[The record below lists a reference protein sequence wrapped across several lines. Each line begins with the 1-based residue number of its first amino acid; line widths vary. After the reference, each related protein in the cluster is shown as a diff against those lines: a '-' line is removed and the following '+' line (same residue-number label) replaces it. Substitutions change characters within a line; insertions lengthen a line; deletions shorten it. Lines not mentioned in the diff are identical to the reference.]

1 MIYQSSRKTVNKPVR
16 ATDWFPLIV
25 LAYLVLVTVAEVLTT
40 VLAPSQDAMLYGFI
54 QVQYVLLLF
63 VLCIHAA
70 IKWGQADFPLLLT
83 LTLVPLIRIISIS
96 LPLALFPQMYWYL
109 LTSIPI
115 FAATVMVMRQLGM
128 SWRDVGINGR
138 YLLWQIPITL
148 AGFVIGFIEYI
159 ILKPEPLVKTF
170 SWMHLVSAALILLI
184 GTGFLEE
191 LVFRQLMQKVA
202 VERLGQVVG
211 IVYVAA
217 IFGVLHIGYSSF
229 TDVLFVFAVGL
240 FFGWAVN
247 KTGSIVGV
255 TMAHGVANIML
266 FLIMPLLGFEAA
278 MPVLLANQLPP
289 NLWQIMLDNSIWL
302 LLLGAGFGMMRLLML
317 EPETLE

>member
-1 MIYQSSRKTVNKPVR
+1 MRFQATKNGIKSSIGI
-16 ATDWFPLIV
+16 TDWFPPIV
-25 LAYLVLVTVAEVLTT
+25 LGYLILVTAAELLTT
-40 VLAPSQDAMLYGFI
+40 ILAPSQNATIYGFI
-54 QVQYVLLLF
+54 QLQYILLLF

-83 LTLVPLIRIISIS
+83 LTIVPLIRIISLS

-115 FAATVMVMRQLGM
+115 FIAAFMVMRQLDMG
-128 SWRDVGINGR
+128 WKDVGVNGR
-138 YLLWQIPITL
+138 FLLWQIPITL
-148 AGFVIGFIEYI
+148 TGFVIGFIEYL

-170 SWMHLVSAALILLI
+170 NWVHLISAGLILLI

-191 LVFRQLMQKVA
+191 LVFRQVMQKVA
-202 VERLGQVVG
+202 VERLGRAFG

-240 FFGWAVN
+240 FFGWAVDQ
-247 KTGSIVGV
+247 TGSIVGV
-255 TMAHGVANIML
+255 TLSHGVANITL
-266 FLIMPLLGFEAA
+266 FLIMPLLGFEKNVYI
-278 MPVLLANQLPP
+278 MPQD
-289 NLWQIMLDNSIWL
+289 LWQVVLDNSLWL
-302 LLLGAGFGMMRLLML
+302 LLLIAGFGMMRLLMV
-317 EPETLE
+317 EPEFLE